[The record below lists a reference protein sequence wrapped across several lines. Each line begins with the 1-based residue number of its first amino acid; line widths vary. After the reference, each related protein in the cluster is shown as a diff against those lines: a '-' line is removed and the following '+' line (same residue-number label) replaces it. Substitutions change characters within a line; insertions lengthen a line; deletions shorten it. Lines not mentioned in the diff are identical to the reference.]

1 MCQDGTSLTS
11 SIGTPFEPYPTKAD
25 PKFYT
30 TFSQSFQEADR
41 IVSCEV
47 FFPGMIKIKWD
58 QIHDM
63 NYQVLQL
70 GNV

>member
-1 MCQDGTSLTS
+1 MYQDGTSLTS
-11 SIGTPFEPYPTKAD
+11 VDTPFEPYPTKAD

-30 TFSQSFQEADR
+30 ISSLSFQEGYG
-41 IVSCEV
+41 IVSCEI
-47 FFPGMIKIKWD
+47 FFSGIREINWD

-63 NYQVLQL
+63 NYQVLKL

>member
-11 SIGTPFEPYPTKAD
+11 IGTPLEPYPTKAD

-30 TFSQSFQEADR
+30 TSSQSFQEADA
-41 IVSCEV
+41 IVSFEV
-47 FFPGMIKIKWD
+47 LFSGIRKTNWD